1 MTARLPLSFFILL
14 SIIASDSFSQQTLKG
29 KVYTEND
36 SVMAGVNVF
45 NTRSRLSVRTAADG
59 SYALPALEGDRVIFS
74 MAGYRPDTITASFQL
89 LLTQYDPGLKIQT
102 VTLKGVTVFSSY
114 QADSMARRAYYQDA
128 FNQKNIMGGNRPSDG
143 VGVSISPLS
152 YFSRAA
158 KQKRQLKRT
167 VIKQEEDEYIDHSFP
182 REWVNNLT
190 GLTPDSLNLFMY
202 RYRPSYKFCRNTDR
216 MGMLVYINDKLKEF
230 RTGKVTK

>member
-1 MTARLPLSFFILL
+1 M
-14 SIIASDSFSQQTLKG
+14 G
-29 KVYTEND
+29 
-36 SVMAGVNVF
+36 GVNVF
-45 NTRSRLSVRTAADG
+45 NTRSRISVRTATDG
-59 SYALPALEGDRVIFS
+59 SYALPVLEGDRVIFS
-74 MAGYRPDTITASFQL
+74 MAGYRPDTVTASFQL

-102 VTLKGVTVFSSY
+102 ITLRGVTVISSY

-128 FNQKNIMGGNRPSDG
+128 FNQKNITGDNRPTDG
-143 VGVSISPLS
+143 VGISVSPLS
-152 YFSRAA
+152 YFSKAA

-167 VIKQEEDEYIDHSFP
+167 VIKQEEDAYIDHSFP
-182 REWVNNLT
+182 REWVKNLT

-230 RTGKVTK
+230 RTGKATK